1 MTKENFE
8 QICLE
13 VFPNCVFKPSLCWGD
28 LTSEFAYNGEYGF
41 IVADMCVD
49 GKCRVYTEHCALD
62 YTSSTQEFTKQLE
75 QLKDAYKL

>member
-1 MTKENFE
+1 MTRENFE

-28 LTSEFAYNGEYGF
+28 LTSEFAYNGEYGP

-49 GKCRVYTEHCALD
+49 GKCRVYTEYHAALD
-62 YTSSTQEFTKQLE
+62 YTLNASEFQKQL
-75 QLKDAYKL
+75 KNAYKL